1 MCHENTM
8 GHCEKLAVKRLGH
21 SYFLADFIA
30 YAFVLVTVLNA
41 IFLGGKYLNES
52 CNHAHFWYCH

>member
-30 YAFVLVTVLNA
+30 CICISYRFKCN
-41 IFLGGKYLNES
+41 FLGRKV
-52 CNHAHFWYCH
+52 FK